1 MPQDRRVDLRVPESR
16 LITEIEI
23 ERPFAASIVN
33 LSSSGLYTVKPA
45 SSGLTGQRRIQ
56 VEIPVPEAS
65 DSVWASGE
73 IVFERIGT
81 QNVGTGI
88 RFLDMAGFHRRLIAD
103 LVEER
108 RREILRGMLRE
119 IRWRK
124 ELAAHPSPFAA
135 PPPQVHHDTVRMYVG
150 PDFR

>member
-1 MPQDRRVDLRVPESR
+1 MPNDRREDIRVPESR

-33 LSSSGLYTVKPA
+33 VSSSGIYTVKPA
-45 SSGLTGQRRIQ
+45 SSGLTGRRRIQ
-56 VEIPVPEAS
+56 LEIPVPEAS
-65 DSVWASGE
+65 DSVWAAGE
-73 IVFERIGT
+73 IVFERVGI

-88 RFLDMAGFHRRLIAD
+88 RFLDMATCHRRMIEE

-108 RREILRGMLRE
+108 RKEILRGMLRE

-135 PPPQVHHDTVRMYVG
+135 PPPQVHEDTVRMYIG
-150 PDFR
+150 PEFR